1 MLVLKDAS
9 LTSVSLALHPNWAEF
24 GAASTAL
31 QRFVSSLPSFPG
43 FEPWRNHAPFL
54 DVELFAIHTI
64 TNVCTINLRKSSLE
78 MENFQAANYVMS
90 LIRQLGQ
97 SDYEWLDP
105 LMSVSA
111 VHLSMPL
118 DLRLTFLLGMLDN
131 CCKTIYPG
139 PLRWFHQCH
148 SFGVRLR
155 SGIRR
160 SCKCNED
167 VECILSASRCVH
179 ILFYIICSDP

>member
-1 MLVLKDAS
+1 MRHWH
-9 LTSVSLALHPNWAEF
+9 VSLALHPNWAEF

-31 QRFVSSLPSFPG
+31 QRFVSSLPLFPG

-64 TNVCTINLRKSSLE
+64 ANVCTINLRKSSLE

-97 SDYEWLDP
+97 TDYEWLDP

-111 VHLSMPL
+111 VHWSLAL
-118 DLRLTFLLGMLDN
+118 DLLHTPLLGMLDN

-139 PLRWFHQCH
+139 SLRWFHQCH
-148 SFGVRLR
+148 SFGVRFR

-160 SCKCNED
+160 PCKCNED
-167 VECILSASRCVH
+167 VKFILSASRCVQTLSL
-179 ILFYIICSDP
+179 IDRSDSLTQ